1 MAGKTTQKVRKIKPN
16 PQGGWELL
24 VTGAAFVQNVD
35 QEPVYVVWSD
45 TDPTGTLVLEDA
57 HILKAEQ
64 DDNYVNDFGDTMW
77 IWKQPTK
84 TSFVAITMF
93 P

>member
-1 MAGKTTQKVRKIKPN
+1 MGKTTSKIRRVEPD
-16 PQGGWELL
+16 PSGGWELL

-35 QEPVYVVWSD
+35 TEPVYVVWSD
-45 TDPTGTLVLEDA
+45 DEPTLTREDA

-84 TSFVAITMF
+84 VSLVAITMF